1 MRNSKLV
8 TLVTEFIYS
17 HGEREAL
24 ELSEEPWIHTYD
36 NTSISPHVKLQF
48 HIIKKIKQTY
58 FFNQKKNKI
67 NFIVVRI
74 MQTFYLQ
81 HNNSCILLPFFY
93 QNKTFHRPLN
103 VFTYFPWYTKISE
116 TTRLRPTKEPVVVNK
131 TLRYGVDFLIVSLP
145 NTHSSFFFV
154 TLYYKTARV
163 YTRAIQQKQT
173 QVIVYF
179 LNYTSLLILHPIL
192 FYIPPFINT
201 IVWLQ
206 TNDVF

>member
-163 YTRAIQQKQT
+163 YTRAIAKTNPSHCIFPQL
-173 QVIVYF
+173 YF
-179 LNYTSLLILHPIL
+179 PLDSTSNFILYTP
-192 FYIPPFINT
+192 FY
-201 IVWLQ
+201 
-206 TNDVF
+206 